1 MTHART
7 ILWLAVASIA
17 LVAANLY
24 VEFAASEVRRLPRT
38 TLMDMSFSPTR
49 LKMERPGRPTVEL
62 ELKGEWCL
70 VKPYNARSDSQR
82 VLRLID
88 ALAFSIPEDTITEGE
103 LFKLGRQRSHF
114 GLDTP
119 RLKVTV
125 ESPIPKQETASIS
138 FGDYTASSNG
148 VYAIV
153 DGSDV
158 VCAVPIAVFSIID
171 LADSDFR
178 SREVFPTKEESVI
191 SFSVK
196 LPGAPPFEF
205 TRNHDGWN
213 TKDGPSSASKVNAYL
228 SRLFEAEAKSFVW
241 PVGGTNESASVST
254 ALLSGYGLDP
264 ETALTVVLR
273 GYDGEVRRVSFGAAA
288 DESNVYALVQNGGA
302 VITVDSSIRDA
313 ARTPP
318 VQSANS
324 RLFPFEV
331 SAVSAF
337 SLSTE
342 SLTCALSRGKEGAWL
357 LESPVVAPADLKT
370 VEGVLA
376 RILAL
381 PHSADVKSSDSISVS
396 FGTNTSSVAISRSKV
411 FGSLRLE
418 DLRSKEMVRF
428 DPAVV
433 SRLVSTV
440 QGKTASVVYSREKGM
455 WIPDGDAAAEVNA
468 AGVNKVLSAI
478 NPLVAVRVE
487 NLKASASD
495 LSRYGL
501 DVPRLILAVD
511 RADEG
516 SVRRNIL
523 VGGPAKSG
531 YYATVGSADAIFV
544 ISHSA
549 VNALM
554 SQLLKK

>member
-1 MTHART
+1 
-7 ILWLAVASIA
+7 
-17 LVAANLY
+17 
-24 VEFAASEVRRLPRT
+24 
-38 TLMDMSFSPTR
+38 
-49 LKMERPGRPTVEL
+49 
-62 ELKGEWCL
+62 
-70 VKPYNARSDSQR
+70 
-82 VLRLID
+82 
-88 ALAFSIPEDTITEGE
+88 
-103 LFKLGRQRSHF
+103 
-114 GLDTP
+114 
-119 RLKVTV
+119 
-125 ESPIPKQETASIS
+125 
-138 FGDYTASSNG
+138 
-148 VYAIV
+148 
-153 DGSDV
+153 
-158 VCAVPIAVFSIID
+158 
-171 LADSDFR
+171 
-178 SREVFPTKEESVI
+178 
-191 SFSVK
+191 
-196 LPGAPPFEF
+196 
-205 TRNHDGWN
+205 
-213 TKDGPSSASKVNAYL
+213 
-228 SRLFEAEAKSFVW
+228 
-241 PVGGTNESASVST
+241 
-254 ALLSGYGLDP
+254 
-264 ETALTVVLR
+264 
-273 GYDGEVRRVSFGAAA
+273 
-288 DESNVYALVQNGGA
+288 
-302 VITVDSSIRDA
+302 
-313 ARTPP
+313 

-324 RLFPFEV
+324 RLFPFEA

-370 VEGVLA
+370 VDGVLA

-381 PHSADVKSSDSISVS
+381 PHSTDVKSSDSIFVS